1 MKFAPLAL
9 TILLFTAATPAL
21 AAPKPPKAP
30 PAVDYPAA
38 DWRTVDPE
46 NVMVIDTNRGRII
59 VELAPWAA
67 PAHVERVRGLARKGF
82 YDGLTFFR
90 VIDDFMAQTGDPRN
104 DGTGGD
110 DSQPDLKAEFFFR
123 RGRDTPFTSMGRLAP
138 DLKVPS
144 LTEVGFVGGFA
155 VRGGPS
161 LQMMAAADGKV
172 QGWPLFCAGTLGMA
186 RAQAPDTANSQFFLM
201 RQTYPLLDANYTVFG
216 RVVSGLDVVRAIKTG
231 EPAPPPQDV
240 MKSVRIM
247 ADLPAG
253 ERQKIQVLD
262 TASPSFKAILTAAA
276 AAGKGPADACAIDV
290 PVKIG

>member
-1 MKFAPLAL
+1 MKFAPIALAVLLL
-9 TILLFTAATPAL
+9 TATTTAL
-21 AAPKPPKAP
+21 AAPKAPKAP
-30 PAVDYPAA
+30 DYPAA
-38 DWRTVDPE
+38 DWRTVDAE
-46 NVMVIDTNRGRII
+46 NVMVIDTNRGQIM

-67 PAHVERVRGLARKGF
+67 PGHVERVRGLVRRGF

-90 VIDDFMAQTGDPRN
+90 VIDDFMAQTGDPKN

-123 RGRDTPFTSMGRLAP
+123 RGRETPFTSMGRLAP
-138 DLKVPS
+138 DMKILS

-216 RVVSGLDVVRAIKTG
+216 RVLSGLEAVRAIKPG
-231 EPAPPPQDV
+231 EPPSPPMDA
-240 MKSVRIM
+240 MTKVRM
-247 ADLPAG
+247 LADLPAG
-253 ERQKIQVLD
+253 ERKTIQVLD
-262 TASPSFKAILTAAA
+262 TASPSFKAILAAAA